1 MIKAFT
7 TGLLSTDPQVTVFH
21 GPPAEGVAR
30 KHGLLDQLRD
40 RVNAEVART
49 GETQRAISIQI
60 QGPDFI
66 GAVYWG
72 GFDDP
77 QGNGIA
83 CCVGRCAEPEDI
95 PIVLMRLAEF
105 FACTIHHHPSRGTV
119 N

>member
-7 TGLLSTDPQVTVFH
+7 TGLLSANPQVTVFN
-21 GPPAEGVAR
+21 GPPAESVAR
-30 KHGLLDQLRD
+30 KLGLLDSMRD
-40 RVNAEVART
+40 WVHAEVART
-49 GETQRAISIQI
+49 GTTQRMVATQI

-77 QGNGIA
+77 QENGIV
-83 CCVGRCAEPEDI
+83 CCVGRGTKPEDV
-95 PIVLMRLAEF
+95 PIVLMKLAEF
-105 FACTIHHHPSRGTV
+105 FACAIHPHPSPWTV